1 MAYCTLDELRQ
12 LIPEGELAQLTGET
26 GELADEAVAAGALD
40 QAEAQID
47 AYLGGRYAVPL
58 NPVPSLVR
66 GLAADLA
73 LYHLY
78 SRRSVAPSVRQ
89 KKYESALA
97 FLKEVARGDVSLEAL
112 GVKPAGASREAPEMQ
127 SAPRVFDRDRLG
139 DW

>member
-1 MAYCTLDELRQ
+1 MAYCTLDDLLQ
-12 LIPEGELAQLTGET
+12 MIPEGELAQLTGET

-58 NPVPSLVR
+58 NPVPPLIR

-78 SRRSVAPSVRQ
+78 SRRSVAPPVRQ
-89 KKYESALA
+89 KKYEAALA

-112 GVKPAGASREAPEMQ
+112 GLKPAGTSREAPEVQ
-127 SAPRVFDRDRLG
+127 SASRVFDRDRMG
-139 DW
+139 EW